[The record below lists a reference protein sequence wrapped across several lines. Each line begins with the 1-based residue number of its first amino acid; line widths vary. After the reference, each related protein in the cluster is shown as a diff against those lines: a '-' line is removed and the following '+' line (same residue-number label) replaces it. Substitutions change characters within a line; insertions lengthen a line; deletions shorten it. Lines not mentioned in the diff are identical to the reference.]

1 MLDEDHLVH
10 DDTIGKGAGSLA
22 VLGFGDGPLSVRARP
37 SSIKHDCD
45 RGATSKGGRC
55 LVNVHAKSCLTPE
68 PLRALRSETKGQ
80 AEACPDQ
87 TRAIPCKV
95 RLGLLP
101 DGLRLVDSNDDS
113 NSNDQRQAAATG
125 DSTEHSHDP

>member
-10 DDTIGKGAGSLA
+10 DDTIGKGAGSL
-22 VLGFGDGPLSVRARP
+22 
-37 SSIKHDCD
+37 
-45 RGATSKGGRC
+45 
-55 LVNVHAKSCLTPE
+55 
-68 PLRALRSETKGQ
+68 ETKGQ